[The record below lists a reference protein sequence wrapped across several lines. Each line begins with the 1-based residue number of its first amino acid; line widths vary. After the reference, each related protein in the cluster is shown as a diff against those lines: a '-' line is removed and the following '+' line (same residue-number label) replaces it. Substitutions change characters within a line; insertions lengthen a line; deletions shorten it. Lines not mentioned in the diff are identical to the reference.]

1 MKAVKQDSAVETGR
15 SGSTDKSDATDP
27 MRPRYAPYF
36 FLAPFFTLFG
46 VFMVYPLFDSIR
58 LSTYSVRGMRNETF
72 VGLENI
78 ERLIADPLF
87 WTALGNT
94 AYFAAGSLLLQLP
107 VALVLALLL
116 SNARLKGRNLFRLS
130 FFSPVLI
137 SGVFI
142 AVIFYLLYDRRYGL
156 VNKVL
161 GSEIQWLQD
170 PDLVMPAL
178 VLAGVWRWAGF
189 NMVYFLAGLQ
199 SIRQELYEAAAVDG
213 AGPWQSFIHVTIPAL
228 KPVIAFVVITSMI
241 GSFQLFDLPYV
252 LTEGGPGNASMTM
265 VMYLYKH
272 GFEFINLGYAATIG
286 WALAVIIGVISIIQ
300 VRFFGVFREQ

>member
-1 MKAVKQDSAVETGR
+1 MK
-15 SGSTDKSDATDP
+15 
-27 MRPRYAPYF
+27 PRYAPYF
-36 FLAPFFTLFG
+36 FLAPFFALFG
-46 VFMVYPLFDSIR
+46 VFMAYPLFDSIR
-58 LSTYSVRGMRNETF
+58 LSTYSVRGMQNQTF

-87 WTALGNT
+87 WTALWNT
-94 AYFAAGSLLLQLP
+94 AYFALGSLLLQLP
-107 VALVLALLL
+107 VALALALLL
-116 SNARLKGRNLFRLS
+116 SNTRLKGRNLFRLS
-130 FFSPVLI
+130 FFTPVLI

-156 VNKVL
+156 VNAVL

-300 VRFFGVFREQ
+300 VRFFGVFREN

>member
-1 MKAVKQDSAVETGR
+1 MK
-15 SGSTDKSDATDP
+15 
-27 MRPRYAPYF
+27 PRYAPYF
-36 FLAPFFTLFG
+36 FLAPFFTLFT

-58 LSTYSVRGMRNETF
+58 LSTYSVRGMRSQTF

-87 WTALGNT
+87 WTALWNT

-107 VALVLALLL
+107 VALALALLL

-156 VNKVL
+156 VNRVL
-161 GSEIQWLQD
+161 GFEIQWLQD

-213 AGPWQSFIHVTIPAL
+213 AGPWQSFVHVTIPAL

-300 VRFFGVFREQ
+300 VRFFGVFREN

>member
-1 MKAVKQDSAVETGR
+1 MK
-15 SGSTDKSDATDP
+15 
-27 MRPRYAPYF
+27 PRYAPYF

-58 LSTYSVRGMRNETF
+58 LSTYSVRGMRNQTF

-87 WTALGNT
+87 WTALWNT

-156 VNKVL
+156 VNRVL

-213 AGPWQSFIHVTIPAL
+213 AGPWQSFVHVTIPAL

-300 VRFFGVFREQ
+300 VRFFGVFREN

>member
-1 MKAVKQDSAVETGR
+1 MK
-15 SGSTDKSDATDP
+15 
-27 MRPRYAPYF
+27 PRYAPYF
-36 FLAPFFTLFG
+36 FLAPFFALFG

-58 LSTYSVRGMRNETF
+58 LSTYSVRGMQNQTF

-87 WTALGNT
+87 WTALWNT

-107 VALVLALLL
+107 VALALALLL

-161 GSEIQWLQD
+161 GFEIPWLQD

-213 AGPWQSFIHVTIPAL
+213 AGPWQSFVHVTIPAL

-300 VRFFGVFREQ
+300 VRLFGVFREN

>member
-1 MKAVKQDSAVETGR
+1 MK
-15 SGSTDKSDATDP
+15 
-27 MRPRYAPYF
+27 PRYAPYF
-36 FLAPFFTLFG
+36 FLAPFFALFG

-58 LSTYSVRGMRNETF
+58 LSTYSVRGMQNQTF

-87 WTALGNT
+87 WTALWNT

-107 VALVLALLL
+107 VALALALLL
-116 SNARLKGRNLFRLS
+116 SNTRLKGRNLFRLS

-156 VNKVL
+156 VNRVL

-213 AGPWQSFIHVTIPAL
+213 AGPWQSFVHVTIPAL

-300 VRFFGVFREQ
+300 VRLFGVFREN

>member
-1 MKAVKQDSAVETGR
+1 MK
-15 SGSTDKSDATDP
+15 
-27 MRPRYAPYF
+27 PRYAPYF

-58 LSTYSVRGMRNETF
+58 LSTYSVRGMQDQTF

-87 WTALGNT
+87 WTALWNT

-107 VALVLALLL
+107 VALALALLL

-156 VNKVL
+156 VNQVL

-213 AGPWQSFIHVTIPAL
+213 AGPWQSFVHVTIPAL

-300 VRFFGVFREQ
+300 VRFFGVFREN